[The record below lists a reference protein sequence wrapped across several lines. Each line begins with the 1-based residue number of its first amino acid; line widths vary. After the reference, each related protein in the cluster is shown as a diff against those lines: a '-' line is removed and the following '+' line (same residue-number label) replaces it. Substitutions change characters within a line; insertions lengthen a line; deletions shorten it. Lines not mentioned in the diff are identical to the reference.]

1 MIVPCTVSIAHRD
14 SRRMGKYGVTIARPC
29 GDKTIVR
36 ELSTD
41 GDLSHL
47 LLDLGYTQGE
57 IAPILEQLE
66 PKKASVEQ
74 TRSIDEFRL
83 IDNGF

>member
-1 MIVPCTVSIAHRD
+1 VIVPCTILIVHRA

-41 GDLSHL
+41 GDLWHF

-57 IAPILEQLE
+57 VAHFLEQLE
-66 PKKASVEQ
+66 PKKASIEQ